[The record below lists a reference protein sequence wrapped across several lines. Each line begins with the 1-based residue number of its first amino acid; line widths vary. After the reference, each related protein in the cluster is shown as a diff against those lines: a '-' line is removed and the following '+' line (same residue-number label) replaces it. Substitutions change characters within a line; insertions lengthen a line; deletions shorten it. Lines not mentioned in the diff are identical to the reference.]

1 LKDAPPAVVARDLA
15 KVYDGGV
22 VGLDGLDLDVRS
34 GEILGLVGQNG
45 AGKSTTIG
53 LLAGSLRPTRGTASV
68 LGVDVARDPLGA
80 KRLVGVLPPGDETF
94 ERLTGLEIVTLVA
107 RLHGIAADEAET
119 RATDLL
125 DLLELAGEARARLTG
140 GYSTGMRRKVL
151 IAAALVHA
159 PRVVLLDE
167 PLAALDPVAAA
178 VVRRVLRELA
188 DGGRAV
194 LVSSHALDTVERLCD
209 RVAVVHQGRLRAEG
223 TVAELRAAAEV
234 GESGSL
240 EDVFLALV
248 GRPPGGPAPG
258 WLT

>member
-1 LKDAPPAVVARDLA
+1 MTDVPPAVVARGLA

-22 VGLDGLDLDVRS
+22 VGLQGLDLDVRP

-53 LLAGSLRPTRGTASV
+53 LLAGSLRPTAGTASV
-68 LGVDVARDPLGA
+68 LGVDVARDPIGV

-107 RLHGIAADEAET
+107 RLHGLASDEAE
-119 RATDLL
+119 RRSVELL
-125 DLLELAGEARARLTG
+125 DLLELAEDARARLTG
-140 GYSTGMRRKVL
+140 EYSTGMRRKVL

-167 PLAALDPVAAA
+167 PLAALDPVAAS
-178 VVRRVLRELA
+178 VVRRVLRDLA
-188 DGGRAV
+188 AGGRAV

-209 RVAVVHQGRLRAEG
+209 RVAVVHDGTLRAEG
-223 TVAELRAAAEV
+223 TLTDLRATAGVAAN
-234 GESGSL
+234 GSL

-248 GRPPGGPAPG
+248 GRAPGGPAPE
-258 WLT
+258 WLR